1 MDDKELNEFIEM
13 ILAQHPEL
21 LAAIPNE
28 EEIPAGF
35 QDINNVPAP
44 IPNDQGNYLRPTIEP
59 NRYGV
64 AGQLGDLSGYAN
76 VGMEGLT
83 PRDVGVSG
91 RFGETAVDFN
101 IPLGDPTQTSFNA
114 QTPIGPG
121 VGKFSGNI
129 DPTDPNTRFMLEYI
143 LSLP

>member
-1 MDDKELNEFIEM
+1 MDDKELDEYLREIVAQYFINN
-13 ILAQHPEL
+13 PEKADQL
-21 LAAIPNE
+21 P
-28 EEIPAGF
+28 PGF

-44 IPNDQGNYLRPTIEP
+44 IPNDQGNYLSPTFDGGRP
-59 NRYGV
+59 GV
-64 AGQLGDLSGYAN
+64 AGQYGPVTGSASLGMN
-76 VGMEGLT
+76 GLT
-83 PRDVGVSG
+83 PQDVGVSG

>member
-1 MDDKELNEFIEM
+1 MN
-13 ILAQHPEL
+13 
-21 LAAIPNE
+21 
-28 EEIPAGF
+28 
-35 QDINNVPAP
+35 
-44 IPNDQGNYLRPTIEP
+44 
-59 NRYGV
+59 
-64 AGQLGDLSGYAN
+64 
-76 VGMEGLT
+76 GLT
-83 PRDVGVSG
+83 PQDVGVSG